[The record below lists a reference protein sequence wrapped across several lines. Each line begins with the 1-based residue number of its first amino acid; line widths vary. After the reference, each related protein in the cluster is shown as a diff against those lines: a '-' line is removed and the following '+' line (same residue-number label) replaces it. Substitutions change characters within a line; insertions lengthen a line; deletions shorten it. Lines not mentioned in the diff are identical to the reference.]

1 MLIDDERKKQ
11 ISEVFKGVAEYKEL
25 ARGHNSTATSMMKGL
40 VESLSADKK
49 ERKTIS
55 KVLKKAYKEWVE
67 AQKGEEDTLTEA
79 IDLLE
84 KLEEK

>member
-11 ISEVFKGVAEYKEL
+11 ISEVFKGITEYKEL
-25 ARGHNSTATSMMKGL
+25 AKGHNSTATSMMKGL

-49 ERKTIS
+49 ERKTIA
-55 KVLKKAYKEWVE
+55 KVLNKTYREWVE
-67 AQKGEEDTLTEA
+67 AQKGEEDTLTET

-84 KLEEK
+84 KLDEK